1 MIVKL
6 LRAGGSEK
14 LRLKLTLSVAPH
26 YNGFNRLAFAGKG
39 GMELDDN
46 LKELLKN
53 LGQAINE
60 SVGESDKV
68 AEAIND
74 IHEAGYDVFM
84 ILEATIGFHHRDEE
98 NASAA
103 TEFAKLPSG
112 ELTLTSQDAQF
123 LKSLRIRTEPGLDDP
138 FTKR

>member
-1 MIVKL
+1 
-6 LRAGGSEK
+6 
-14 LRLKLTLSVAPH
+14 
-26 YNGFNRLAFAGKG
+26 
-39 GMELDDN
+39 MELDDN

-68 AEAIND
+68 SEAINE

-84 ILEATIGFHHRDEE
+84 ILEATIGFHRREDEDQLTAHE
-98 NASAA
+98 LS
-103 TEFAKLPSG
+103 KLPSG

-123 LKSLRIRTEPGLDDP
+123 LKSLRIRMEPTAEDP
-138 FTKR
+138 FADR